1 MGGLATDVSGRRS
14 NDVVDAIKGLRTDP
28 GLAFGVS
35 GELAEARSLSP
46 RCTNEL
52 ADDGRD
58 GCTMTTTGFAP
69 VPLMMED
76 AAPPPS
82 ATSLRRPAS
91 ASASRCCA
99 FFCACAMKM
108 CAFVRW
114 TGNGLLVALLSFD
127 QWCSIGPLRSDA
139 HPFGGCTNPRSP
151 IILGTGF
158 MAASAGLWSGRLQG
172 AYAAVL
178 YVYCP
183 THGATKRHT
192 HKNIKKR
199 PFRGLELERLP
210 SRLGCESSA
219 PPHV

>member
-91 ASASRCCA
+91 ASASCCCA

-158 MAASAGLWSGRLQG
+158 MAASAGLWSGRLHKVRMYTAPRSNEKTHTQNMKNDHFG
-172 AYAAVL
+172 VCELDAADSMRFL
-178 YVYCP
+178 
-183 THGATKRHT
+183 AA
-192 HKNIKKR
+192 
-199 PFRGLELERLP
+199 RL
-210 SRLGCESSA
+210 L
-219 PPHV
+219 PHV